1 MKKTTLLL
9 AALVMLVA
17 WALPLSAQFKDI
29 GLSGG
34 IQFSGTYGQT
44 ELADDEMGYMG
55 RAFIRMPLGSHHFGV
70 ELGAGYGIIKGTE
83 YETSVIPIDLRLI
96 IAPFNWERVSPYLYV
111 GAGVGNFSRDKV
123 TYLTPSGAAWKDN
136 YTATPDGLDSKWI
149 MFVPAGIG
157 IPIKLG
163 SSFSIDLNAGY
174 NLVFND
180 GIEGVFSTEG
190 TDVKPNPDNTNFGK
204 REEETFIEEND
215 AWWNFGLG
223 LNFLSESGTAD
234 PDGDGLTNNEEKQLG
249 TDKSNPDTDGDTLKD
264 GAEVKTHSTNPLKA
278 DSDGDGLKDNE
289 EIMTHKTNPNKADT
303 DGDGLNDYD
312 EVMKS
317 KTDPLKADSDGDTL
331 NDGAE
336 VNTHKTN
343 PLKSDTDGD
352 GLTDGAEVN
361 THRTNPLVADT
372 DGGSVNDGTEVTRGT
387 DPKNADDDVPK
398 IKAEVGKAYT
408 LKGVNFK
415 TGSAE
420 ILPESEPVLM
430 QAFEALNYPG
440 NKDWLVEIQGHTDN
454 TGRRSTNQKLS
465 VNRANSVKAWL
476 VKKGIDPARIS
487 TKGFGP
493 DKPVASNKTTEGR
506 AENRRIEFVRTR

>member
-1 MKKTTLLL
+1 VHVIERPEHLRADAIPMNEV
-9 AALVMLVA
+9 LVY
-17 WALPLSAQFKDI
+17 D
-29 GLSGG
+29 
-34 IQFSGTYGQT
+34 
-44 ELADDEMGYMG
+44 
-55 RAFIRMPLGSHHFGV
+55 
-70 ELGAGYGIIKGTE
+70 
-83 YETSVIPIDLRLI
+83 TSQ
-96 IAPFNWERVSPYLYV
+96 
-111 GAGVGNFSRDKV
+111 
-123 TYLTPSGAAWKDN
+123 
-136 YTATPDGLDSKWI
+136 
-149 MFVPAGIG
+149 VPADFY
-157 IPIKLG
+157 L
-163 SSFSIDLNAGY
+163 
-174 NLVFND
+174 
-180 GIEGVFSTEG
+180 
-190 TDVKPNPDNTNFGK
+190 
-204 REEETFIEEND
+204 
-215 AWWNFGLG
+215 
-223 LNFLSESGTAD
+223 
-234 PDGDGLTNNEEKQLG
+234 Q
-249 TDKSNPDTDGDTLKD
+249 
-264 GAEVKTHSTNPLKA
+264 THSTNPLKA